1 MNQRRERE
9 RERERELGLCNC
21 LLVRLSMILSPIYYP
36 DGGAL
41 DDEHPVVNTFRPEVE
56 MTNDLVEIG

>member
-1 MNQRRERE
+1 MH
-9 RERERELGLCNC
+9 
-21 LLVRLSMILSPIYYP
+21 VKMILSPIYYP

-41 DDEHPVVNTFRPEVE
+41 DDEHPAVNTFRPEVE